1 MRDATMRQMSRPA
14 EQRIV
19 VGIGEM
25 GVSKHPDG
33 VIVTHAL
40 GSCVAVCIWDPVAG
54 VAGLLHIL
62 LPDSKINPERAAQQ
76 PGAFADTGIPLLFH
90 AAYSQGAVKTRCQVQ
105 LIGGAEVTITGGQA
119 IGKRNVLAARAM
131 LWRNGVKVER
141 EITGGSQAR
150 SVWLS
155 AGSGEVQV
163 TTAGIRVA

>member
-1 MRDATMRQMSRPA
+1 MRDATMLQMSKPS
-14 EQRIV
+14 EQRVV
-19 VGIGEM
+19 VGIGEY
-25 GVSKHPDG
+25 GVSKHPGG

-40 GSCVAVCIWDPVAG
+40 GSCVAVCLWDPVAG

-62 LPDSKINPERAAQQ
+62 LPDSRINLERAAQQ
-76 PGAFADTGIPLLFH
+76 PGAFADTGIPILFH
-90 AAYSQGAVKTRCQVQ
+90 AAYQQGAVKARCQVQ

-141 EITGGSQAR
+141 EVTGGSQAR

-155 AGSGEVQV
+155 AGNGEVQV

>member
-1 MRDATMRQMSRPA
+1 MRDTTMLQMSRSA
-14 EQRIV
+14 DQRVV
-19 VGIGEM
+19 VGIGEY
-25 GVSKHPDG
+25 GISNTADG

-40 GSCVAVCIWDPVAG
+40 GSCVAVCLWDPVAK

-62 LPDSKINPERAAQQ
+62 LPDSRINPERAAQQ
-76 PGAFADTGIPLLFH
+76 PGAFADTGIPLLFRS
-90 AAYSQGAVKTRCQVQ
+90 AYEKGAVKSRCRVQ

-141 EITGGSQAR
+141 EVTGGSQAR

-155 AGSGEVQV
+155 ASDGDVQV
-163 TTAGIRVA
+163 TTAGVRVA